1 MAADRTDRARGVV
14 QRHLLP
20 GEHIRAACVTGLR
33 DELTGL
39 GLLTRAERAF
49 GLILGSFGVAVL
61 TSERLVWLPVRARD
75 RSGNRWYRAQ
85 FAAPGLLA
93 VELTGHGGLCELTVR
108 TGLGERR
115 LLARRK
121 DAAQF
126 QRLAEGLGLRV

>member
-1 MAADRTDRARGVV
+1 MATDRTERARGVV

-33 DELTGL
+33 DEPMGL
-39 GLLTRAERAF
+39 GLITRAERAF
-49 GLILGSFGVAVL
+49 GVILGSFGVAVL

-85 FAAPGLLA
+85 FAARGLLA
-93 VELTGHGGLCELTVR
+93 VELQDRGGLRELTLH
-108 TGLGERR
+108 TGVGERR

-126 QRLAEGLGLRV
+126 RRLADGLGLRA